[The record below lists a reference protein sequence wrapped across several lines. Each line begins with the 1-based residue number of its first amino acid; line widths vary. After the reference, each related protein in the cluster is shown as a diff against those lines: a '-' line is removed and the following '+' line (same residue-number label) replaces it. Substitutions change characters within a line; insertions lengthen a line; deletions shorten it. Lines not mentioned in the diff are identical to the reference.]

1 MLTGKQFH
9 QEQMMS
15 LIKVSSHPLID
26 NITIYRQKKEVK
38 RYQSDMLF
46 TREKENF
53 LKTADTYIKF
63 MEEILLKGM
72 WHTYMQMVKS

>member
-1 MLTGKQFH
+1 MTNKK
-9 QEQMMS
+9 
-15 LIKVSSHPLID
+15 KVSLVVTTY
-26 NITIYRQKKEVK
+26 NC
-38 RYQSDMLF
+38 
-46 TREKENF
+46 KENF